1 MGADGIQ
8 EPGAAPFTLLRKNGF
23 NHPPYGYRARP
34 LRPAPPG
41 CLRDGYDEGGRG
53 EALPVA
59 EPPVRG
65 ACMRERNCRHVCNTE
80 GFPWGDCRWH
90 GMERKCYCKRI
101 C

>member
-1 MGADGIQ
+1 MASTTRRMVIAPVLFVLLLLVASEMG
-8 EPGAAPFTLLRKNGF
+8 TTR
-23 NHPPYGYRARP
+23 
-34 LRPAPPG
+34 
-41 CLRDGYDEGGRG
+41 
-53 EALPVA
+53 VA
-59 EPPVRG
+59 EARHCLSQSHRFVG